1 MKQMTDRNT
10 EPAPLPRLSL
20 DVIIVDD
27 EPAARRTLR
36 ECCAREPDL
45 HLVGEYGDGIAAL
58 EAIRARPP
66 AVLFLDVQMSTMT
79 GISLARSLDPKTLP
93 QIVFVTAYDRY
104 AVDAFEVC
112 AVDYLLKPFD
122 DERFQTTLGRVRR
135 RHNAVSVAQRQ
146 VALTEVLDQLERS
159 VNSLRE
165 PPSRIIAEAGGRMY
179 VFDAGRVEMI
189 EADRNYVRLTVG
201 RDAYST
207 RSTLQHAE
215 EALRSQPMLQ
225 VSRSCLVNLSHV
237 REISRTPRGDIIV
250 ILAGGATVTSSE
262 RFRDSVRKR
271 LQQMQI
277 SPRES

>member
-1 MKQMTDRNT
+1 MTHRNP
-10 EPAPLPRLSL
+10 EPAPLPALSL

-79 GISLARSLDPKTLP
+79 GISLARSLDPRTLP

-122 DERFQTTLGRVRR
+122 ETRFQTTLGRVRR
-135 RHNAVSVAQRQ
+135 RHHAVSVAQRQ

-159 VNSLRE
+159 AKSLRE
-165 PPSRIIAEAGGRMY
+165 PPARIIAEAGGRMY